1 MGLNDNN
8 AHNVGDGSVGT
19 ADYDKDKMYADSSE
33 IDIDWHEN
41 IVVQHGVEILENL
54 RVNTISV

>member
-41 IVVQHGVEILENL
+41 IVVQHGVEI
-54 RVNTISV
+54 